1 MKHWIGIKEVKR
13 KRSEQRQV
21 KKGTLRNLD
30 LGFEELGMSE
40 SMLVCILHML
50 SNRCQDRIKH
60 ARILL
65 GEMVMWEKIR
75 RNLGKVKRGYKF
87 EWKRKRRFHGSG
99 SVPACHALW
108 GRLGLVG
115 PLMSLWVKVG
125 CQKWPHV
132 SPKWAYLTS
141 ALVSHW
147 LGAAYGVCGFTQFGS
162 GFQDIAA

>member
-1 MKHWIGIKEVKR
+1 MDKALNR
-13 KRSEQRQV
+13 NKRSE
-21 KKGTLRNLD
+21 KKKKWAEGGSRRALRTTLRNLD

-40 SMLVCILHML
+40 GMLVCILYIL
-50 SNRCQDRIKH
+50 FNRCQDRIKH

-75 RNLGKVKRGYKF
+75 RNLGKVKRALSLWYKF
-87 EWKRKRRFHGSG
+87 EWKRKRRFRGSG
-99 SVPACHALW
+99 SVPACHAPW

-125 CQKWPHV
+125 CQKWPHD

-141 ALVSHW
+141 ALVSH
-147 LGAAYGVCGFTQFGS
+147 G
-162 GFQDIAA
+162 